1 MGQGHLLIHFQSV
14 TFESVILE
22 SVKIESVGV
31 DAHGLYTAT
40 PRLMRMMGPK
50 F

>member
-1 MGQGHLLIHFQSV
+1 MSFLKIYENY
-14 TFESVILE
+14 TFESVIVE
-22 SVKIESVGV
+22 NVKIESVGV